1 MLPKKYFRR
10 KSIELM
16 VRQAESSNN
25 LVRSLNAFQL
35 ILLGIGA
42 IIGAGI
48 FVLTGTAASQ
58 SAGAAVVLSFALS
71 GLA

>member
-48 FVLTGTAASQ
+48 FV
-58 SAGAAVVLSFALS
+58 
-71 GLA
+71 